1 MYRIKK
7 YRMTRFSLFTRVFIL
22 VIKDWFTVRWKKE
35 DYAEYKG
42 VVLSRKELTWSELIS
57 LILCEIVFELNCFI
71 LEKFRLFVIAVIG
84 IFVPF
89 DLLISISIVS
99 LFLTIKYE
107 RENLR

>member
-22 VIKDWFTVRWKKE
+22 VIKDWLTVRWKRE

-42 VVLSRKELTWSELIS
+42 VVLSRKELMWSKIIS
-57 LILCEIVFELNCFI
+57 LILCEIGFELNCFI

-84 IFVPF
+84 IFIPF
-89 DLLISISIVS
+89 DLLISVAIVS
-99 LFLTIKYE
+99 FFLTIKYE